1 MNFLGVLLKE
11 FHKNAP
17 CDTNELINNCLVS
30 TYKSNERLNMKNI
43 FLSILFVIFAS
54 SAFAGSCPML
64 WGELDSEIKIAK
76 QSGMS
81 SDKVDLIQ
89 KLRDSGKQAHDD
101 GDHAKSE
108 ILLNEALILI
118 KS

>member
-1 MNFLGVLLKE
+1 
-11 FHKNAP
+11 
-17 CDTNELINNCLVS
+17 
-30 TYKSNERLNMKNI
+30 MKNI
-43 FLSILFVIFAS
+43 VLSLILVMFAS
-54 SAFAGSCPML
+54 SAFAGACPML

-81 SDKVDLIQ
+81 SDKIDLVQ
-89 KLRDSGKQAHDD
+89 KIRDSGKQAHDD

-108 ILLNEALILI
+108 ILLKEALELI

>member
-1 MNFLGVLLKE
+1 MKKIILSLAITLL
-11 FHKNAP
+11 
-17 CDTNELINNCLVS
+17 C
-30 TYKSNERLNMKNI
+30 
-43 FLSILFVIFAS
+43 S

>member
-1 MNFLGVLLKE
+1 MRKILIILGVT
-11 FHKNAP
+11 FF
-17 CDTNELINNCLVS
+17 S
-30 TYKSNERLNMKNI
+30 
-43 FLSILFVIFAS
+43 S

-81 SDKVDLIQ
+81 LDKVDLIQ

-101 GDHAKSE
+101 GDHPKSE

>member
-1 MNFLGVLLKE
+1 
-11 FHKNAP
+11 
-17 CDTNELINNCLVS
+17 
-30 TYKSNERLNMKNI
+30 
-43 FLSILFVIFAS
+43 
-54 SAFAGSCPML
+54 
-64 WGELDSEIKIAK
+64 
-76 QSGMS
+76 MS
-81 SDKVDLIQ
+81 LDKVNLIQ

>member
-1 MNFLGVLLKE
+1 
-11 FHKNAP
+11 
-17 CDTNELINNCLVS
+17 
-30 TYKSNERLNMKNI
+30 MKNI
-43 FLSILFVIFAS
+43 ILSLVFVIFTS

-81 SDKVDLIQ
+81 LDKVDIIQ

-108 ILLNEALILI
+108 ELLGKAMMLF

>member
-1 MNFLGVLLKE
+1 MKKIILSLFITLL
-11 FHKNAP
+11 
-17 CDTNELINNCLVS
+17 C
-30 TYKSNERLNMKNI
+30 
-43 FLSILFVIFAS
+43 S

-81 SDKVDLIQ
+81 SEKVDLIQ

-101 GDHAKSE
+101 GDHYKSE
-108 ILLNEALILI
+108 VLLGEALILI

>member
-1 MNFLGVLLKE
+1 MKKIIISLFITLL
-11 FHKNAP
+11 
-17 CDTNELINNCLVS
+17 C
-30 TYKSNERLNMKNI
+30 
-43 FLSILFVIFAS
+43 S

-108 ILLNEALILI
+108 ILLNEALKLI

>member
-1 MNFLGVLLKE
+1 MKKILLS
-11 FHKNAP
+11 
-17 CDTNELINNCLVS
+17 LVI
-30 TYKSNERLNMKNI
+30 TL
-43 FLSILFVIFAS
+43 LSS

-108 ILLNEALILI
+108 ILLNEALKLI

>member
-1 MNFLGVLLKE
+1 MKKIILL
-11 FHKNAP
+11 
-17 CDTNELINNCLVS
+17 LVITLLCS
-30 TYKSNERLNMKNI
+30 P
-43 FLSILFVIFAS
+43 
-54 SAFAGSCPML
+54 AFAGSCPML

-76 QSGMS
+76 ESGMS
-81 SDKVDLIQ
+81 SDKVDIIQ

>member
-1 MNFLGVLLKE
+1 
-11 FHKNAP
+11 
-17 CDTNELINNCLVS
+17 
-30 TYKSNERLNMKNI
+30 
-43 FLSILFVIFAS
+43 
-54 SAFAGSCPML
+54 
-64 WGELDSEIKIAK
+64 
-76 QSGMS
+76 MS
-81 SDKVDLIQ
+81 SDKIDIIQ

>member
-1 MNFLGVLLKE
+1 
-11 FHKNAP
+11 
-17 CDTNELINNCLVS
+17 
-30 TYKSNERLNMKNI
+30 MKNI
-43 FLSILFVIFAS
+43 ILSLVFVIFAS

-76 QSGMS
+76 QSGTS
-81 SDKVDLIQ
+81 SDTIDLIQ
-89 KLRDSGKQAHDD
+89 KIRDSGKKAHDD

-108 ILLNEALILI
+108 ILLNEALKLI

>member
-1 MNFLGVLLKE
+1 M
-11 FHKNAP
+11 
-17 CDTNELINNCLVS
+17 TINELINILLVS
-30 TYKSNERLNMKNI
+30 TYHSNEKLNMKNI
-43 FLSILFVIFAS
+43 ILSILFAIFTS

-81 SDKVDLIQ
+81 SDKIDLIQ
-89 KLRDSGKQAHDD
+89 KLRNSGKQAHDD

>member
-1 MNFLGVLLKE
+1 MK
-11 FHKNAP
+11 KII
-17 CDTNELINNCLVS
+17 TILII
-30 TYKSNERLNMKNI
+30 T
-43 FLSILFVIFAS
+43 LFSS

-81 SDKVDLIQ
+81 SDKIDLIQ
-89 KLRDSGKQAHDD
+89 KIRDSGKKAHDD
-101 GDHAKSE
+101 GDHTKSE